1 MSGCC
6 SSWKRRFLFQ
16 TTKPIKADSESRW
29 WCWLLSTRR
38 WTRSWTTSWTGS
50 GLGGEQGGGR
60 ACGRGGGR
68 GAENGDSFSQPPKPI
83 RANNETCSTSVEA
96 PATQIPSTQIRFKQT
111 EAGERKHK
119 SRCWSSANIGA
130 LNWGGKSFKNIGRIV
145 YLKKLG
151 KSLSKIL
158 GKSLSK
164 ILGESLSKILGP
176 GIFRNIQRN

>member
-1 MSGCC
+1 MSGCS

-111 EAGERKHK
+111 EAGGEAQKPLLK
-119 SRCWSSANIGA
+119 FSKYWGPQ
-130 LNWGGKSFKNIGRIV
+130 LGGKVIQK
-145 YLKKLG
+145 YWED
-151 KSLSKIL
+151 SLSKKI
-158 GKSLSK
+158 GEKS
-164 ILGESLSKILGP
+164 I
-176 GIFRNIQRN
+176 

>member
-1 MSGCC
+1 M
-6 SSWKRRFLFQ
+6 
-16 TTKPIKADSESRW
+16 
-29 WCWLLSTRR
+29 STRR

-111 EAGERKHK
+111 EAGEEAQKPLLK
-119 SRCWSSANIGA
+119 FSKYWGPQ
-130 LNWGGKSFKNIGRIV
+130 LGGKVIQK
-145 YLKKLG
+145 YCED
-151 KSLSKIL
+151 SLSKIL

-164 ILGESLSKILGP
+164 ILGP
-176 GIFRNIQRN
+176 GISTATKNLWDGVELEQAFSSTQMLLQLFTIQ